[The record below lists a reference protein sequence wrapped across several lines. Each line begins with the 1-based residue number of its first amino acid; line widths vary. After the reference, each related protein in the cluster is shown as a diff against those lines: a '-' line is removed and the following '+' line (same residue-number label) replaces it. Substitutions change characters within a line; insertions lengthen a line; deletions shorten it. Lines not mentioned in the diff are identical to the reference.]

1 MVTGPVLRRVGPP
14 ATGRLGLG
22 RCLSADSVATR
33 GDTRRRPATKPFTA
47 VPFTRRR
54 PAAVSFSAVSF
65 SAVSFS
71 AVSFSAVSF
80 SAYALGTGAFGPMA
94 VSA

>member
-22 RCLSADSVATR
+22 RCLSAESVATR

-65 SAVSFS
+65 STVF
-71 AVSFSAVSF
+71 F